1 MLWVLGWFGEGV
13 KRGVA
18 TGLLGELLEGCPL
31 LAEVGTAT
39 AQEERPL
46 WPQEGVGLL
55 GFSLGQG
62 LCSLENVLLWLPT
75 FTPTLVPA
83 CARLRAPFPGNGQ
96 DWDHILVPSPLR
108 PQDGS
113 VWGGAG

>member
-46 WPQEGVGLL
+46 WPQEGWASWASPWDRV
-55 GFSLGQG
+55 S
-62 LCSLENVLLWLPT
+62 VLLRMCFCGSPPLP
-75 FTPTLVPA
+75 PPLCQHVPA
-83 CARLRAPFPGNGQ
+83 SGHHFLEMGRIGTTSL
-96 DWDHILVPSPLR
+96 SPHH
-108 PQDGS
+108 
-113 VWGGAG
+113 